1 MNHSFP
7 FGNHSAALFKLALCH
22 PDTGHR
28 RTSVFSFGWA
38 FGREYLEV
46 AELACGLGKQ
56 VICIWVEVL
65 DVFILKYDTPGKV
78 RLLGQNLLALRELC
92 KSITICF

>member
-1 MNHSFP
+1 M
-7 FGNHSAALFKLALCH
+7 
-22 PDTGHR
+22 
-28 RTSVFSFGWA
+28 
-38 FGREYLEV
+38 

-56 VICIWVEVL
+56 VICNWVEVL